1 VRYGLRLKLERRMTA
16 ADTFNPRDPDWESK
30 VRASFARQ
38 TFMKTIDA
46 RLTTVEPGLCAIELP
61 FRADLCQQHGFL
73 HGGVVTAI
81 AANAGGYAAFTLM
94 PPGTSVVGVEYKLNL
109 FSSPAGERFRARG
122 RVVRPGR
129 TLHAVE
135 ADVEAGKD
143 GEWRP
148 VGRMLATMMCAE
160 GIPEVGQEVRT

>member
-1 VRYGLRLKLERRMTA
+1 MGGEPLI
-16 ADTFNPRDPDWESK
+16 PRDPDWESK

-38 TFMKTIDA
+38 TFMDTIGA
-46 RLTTVEPGLCAIELP
+46 RLVSIAPGRCEIELP

-73 HGGVVTAI
+73 HGGVITGI

-94 PPGTSVVGVEYKLNL
+94 PPDTSVVGIEYKLNL
-109 FSSPAGERFRARG
+109 FASPKGDRVIAKG
-122 RVVRPGR
+122 RVLRPGR
-129 TLHAVE
+129 TLHVVQAEVE
-135 ADVEAGKD
+135 AEQN

-160 GIPEVGQEVRT
+160 GIRELGQEVRT

>member
-1 VRYGLRLKLERRMTA
+1 MAVEGLI
-16 ADTFNPRDPDWESK
+16 PRDSEWEAK

-38 TFMKTIDA
+38 TFMTTIGA
-46 RLTTVEPGLCAIELP
+46 RLVSVTPGGCEIELP

-94 PPGTSVVGVEYKLNL
+94 PAGTSVVGIEYKLNL
-109 FSSPAGERFRARG
+109 FASPRGVRFVARG

-129 TLHAVE
+129 TLHVVESEVE
-135 ADVEAGKD
+135 AEQEGKL
-143 GEWRP
+143 RP
-148 VGRMLATMMCAE
+148 VARMLATMMCAE
-160 GIPEVGQEVRT
+160 GLPELGMEVRA

>member
-1 VRYGLRLKLERRMTA
+1 MAGEELI
-16 ADTFNPRDPDWESK
+16 PCDPEWEAK

-38 TFMKTIDA
+38 SFMDTIGA
-46 RLTTVEPGLCAIELP
+46 RLASVAPGRCEIELP

-73 HGGVVTAI
+73 HGGVVTGI

-94 PPGTSVVGVEYKLNL
+94 PPNTSVVGVEYKLNL
-109 FSSPAGERFRARG
+109 FASPKGDRLIAKGC
-122 RVVRPGR
+122 VLRPGR
-129 TLHAVE
+129 TLHVVQAEVE
-135 ADVEAGKD
+135 AEQD

-160 GIPEVGQEVRT
+160 GIPELGQEVRR

>member
-1 VRYGLRLKLERRMTA
+1 MTA
-16 ADTFNPRDPDWESK
+16 GEGLQPRDPDWDAK

-38 TFMKTIDA
+38 TFMQTIGGQ
-46 RLTTVEPGLCAIELP
+46 LTALAPGACEIELP
-61 FRADLCQQHGFL
+61 FRGDLCQQHGFL

-109 FSSPAGERFRARG
+109 FAAPKGERVRAKG
-122 RVVRPGR
+122 RVLRPGR
-129 TLHAVE
+129 TLHAVQAELE
-135 ADVEAGKD
+135 AVEG

-148 VGRMLATMMCAE
+148 FGRMLATMMCAE
-160 GIPEVGQEVRT
+160 GIPEVGQEVRA

>member
-1 VRYGLRLKLERRMTA
+1 MTGEGLI
-16 ADTFNPRDPDWESK
+16 PRDPDWEAK

-38 TFMKTIDA
+38 TFMDTIGA
-46 RLTTVEPGLCAIELP
+46 RLTALLPGRCEVELP

-94 PPGTSVVGVEYKLNL
+94 PPNTSVVGVEYKLNL
-109 FSSPAGERFRARG
+109 FASPKGERLIARG
-122 RVVRPGR
+122 RVLRAGR
-129 TLHAVE
+129 ALHVVE
-135 ADVEAGKD
+135 AEVEAQQDGKR
-143 GEWRP
+143 RP

-160 GIPEVGQEVRT
+160 GIPEIGQEVRP